1 MSDCCSPKGYRWIF
15 SEKRAHAEARRY
27 RRRGLDPTSRRIADL
42 LKQQGIEG
50 RTLLEVGGGIGAIQI
65 ELPKAGIT
73 RAANIE
79 LTPTYERAAQ
89 MLLREAG
96 LADRVERRV
105 MDFAEATRE
114 VEAADIVIMNR
125 VLCCYPDM
133 PKLAGA
139 AADHTREVLLV
150 SFPKERW
157 WTRVVISLGDLALR
171 VGRRQFQIFLHSP
184 DKIIATVERHGLK
197 IVSNE
202 TSFFWQVAS
211 LRRTAL
217 APGMDAPTDGQASR
231 PRSCRSARE
240 PDKRP

>member
-1 MSDCCSPKGYRWIF
+1 MGDCCSPKDYRWIF
-15 SEKRAHAEARRY
+15 TEKRAHAEARRY
-27 RRRGLDPTSRRIADL
+27 RRRGLDPTSQRIADF
-42 LKQQGIEG
+42 LKQQGVEG

-65 ELPKAGIT
+65 ELLKAGIT
-73 RAANIE
+73 RAVNIE
-79 LTPTYERAAQ
+79 LTPTYEEAAQ
-89 MLLREAG
+89 ALLREAG
-96 LADRVERRV
+96 LAGRVERRV
-105 MDFAEATRE
+105 MDFAETTRD

-139 AADHTREVLLV
+139 AAEHTREVLLV
-150 SFPKERW
+150 SFPKRRW
-157 WTRVVISLGDLALR
+157 WTRVVIGLADLALR

-211 LRRTAL
+211 LRRAAL
-217 APGMDAPTDGQASR
+217 APGSERA
-231 PRSCRSARE
+231 
-240 PDKRP
+240 